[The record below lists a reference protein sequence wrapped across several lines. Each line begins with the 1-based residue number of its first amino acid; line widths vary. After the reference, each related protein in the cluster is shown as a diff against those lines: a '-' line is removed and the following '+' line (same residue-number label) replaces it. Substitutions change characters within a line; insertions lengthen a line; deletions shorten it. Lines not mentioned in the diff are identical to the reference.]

1 MLSSVLENKI
11 NQFFS
16 AISSD
21 FIGKR
26 AQMICSDTTVL
37 WLLSWLGIMTM
48 FQMRKYL
55 DLIHR
60 IFWLTSKYLWSDA
73 VTKFN
78 SWSFRYVLIM
88 DSFPSKL
95 QPNLQSLIKDPA
107 QLTKQ
112 KASLLN
118 AFEIK
123 SIDCRCWKK
132 TPQVIGLGSY
142 HGQWRVYRESDNFWP
157 ARLWQALWQYQIIEY
172 LTFSARLYQIREYYT
187 LHLFKLIF
195 MHSCYCALYA
205 SDQVIRS
212 HCTSDVLFIWSI
224 LAA

>member
-1 MLSSVLENKI
+1 MLSSMLENKK

-16 AISSD
+16 AISTD
-21 FIGKR
+21 FMNPDQIKPSAFTQQWKIWKP
-26 AQMICSDTTVL
+26 AQMICSDTIVLL

-112 KASLLN
+112 NAPLLN

-142 HGQWRVYRESDNFWP
+142 HGQWRVYRESDNF
-157 ARLWQALWQYQIIEY
+157 
-172 LTFSARLYQIREYYT
+172 
-187 LHLFKLIF
+187 
-195 MHSCYCALYA
+195 
-205 SDQVIRS
+205 
-212 HCTSDVLFIWSI
+212 
-224 LAA
+224 